1 MTIKDF
7 RARPLLLTG
16 TYIHSTPV
24 VGCRSRSCAVA
35 VGRSR
40 TSLPRDREAVVPC
53 TFHTLDLVVPPQRH
67 GQVKVLCRYIRDSLV
82 YYGTGTSI
90 SQYSTPR
97 LQVLVH
103 RISGLSATS
112 TVRMA
117 EYELTREQPGQH
129 VTPRLHLRPNCR
141 KL

>member
-24 VGCRSRSCAVA
+24 VGCRSRPCAVA

-67 GQVKVLCRYIRDSLV
+67 DKSRYCVDTYETLSSTMV
-82 YYGTGTSI
+82 PVHPSPSI
-90 SQYSTPR
+90 PHHDCKY
-97 LQVLVH
+97 LY
-103 RISGLSATS
+103 IA
-112 TVRMA
+112 
-117 EYELTREQPGQH
+117 
-129 VTPRLHLRPNCR
+129 
-141 KL
+141 